1 MKADVIISKRFKLNN
16 PHTSLNVEACR
27 FSRLKELL
35 NEPDIF
41 IKRVES
47 STLPLK
53 VFYYA

>member
-27 FSRLKELL
+27 FNRLKELL
-35 NEPDIF
+35 NEPDVF